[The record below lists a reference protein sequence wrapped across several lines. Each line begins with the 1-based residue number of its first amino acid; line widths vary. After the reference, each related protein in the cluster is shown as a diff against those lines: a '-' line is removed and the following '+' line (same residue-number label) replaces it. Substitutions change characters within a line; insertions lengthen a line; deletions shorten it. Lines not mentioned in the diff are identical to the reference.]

1 MDNRETT
8 PDSSEDG
15 HRVPTPALRDDIH
28 GTLPPPSPTSDK
40 SMVDDHRMV
49 KGVMDAE
56 AAQDVVKTY
65 LAGLANNIEDSEE
78 EEKKSLS
85 PSPPSFHAGIE
96 DDKATPYPSP
106 PLEYD
111 RPSRKVRVRF
121 DYMDHMLTIEQKSN
135 TPLGRSFEVFAREI
149 NLERAL
155 LRFTYNGV
163 SVRDD
168 ETPVKLGMT
177 SDSKDRSNNQIQVFL
192 QQEEERV
199 ADIARRV
206 RDDAHY
212 EWADEAARLVRDG
225 EQPVPP
231 RLLAGREQFGV
242 ERAREALE
250 RAVDGAKVERQDED
264 LLGRGQAAETELV
277 APVEDG

>member
-15 HRVPTPALRDDIH
+15 QRVPTPALRDDIH
-28 GTLPPPSPTSDK
+28 GTLPPPSPTNDE
-40 SMVDDHRMV
+40 SMVDDDHLV
-49 KGVMDAE
+49 KGVMDVE

-65 LAGLANNIEDSEE
+65 LAGLAGNIEDSEE
-78 EEKKSLS
+78 EKKSS
-85 PSPPSFHAGIE
+85 GSSSEPSPPSFYLGVE

-121 DYMDHMLTIEQKSN
+121 DYMDHMLTIEQKPN

-192 QQEEERV
+192 QQ
-199 ADIARRV
+199 IGGGL
-206 RDDAHY
+206 Y
-212 EWADEAARLVRDG
+212 S
-225 EQPVPP
+225 
-231 RLLAGREQFGV
+231 
-242 ERAREALE
+242 
-250 RAVDGAKVERQDED
+250 
-264 LLGRGQAAETELV
+264 
-277 APVEDG
+277 